1 MIDIRRREEQ
11 LHLCKK
17 IIYMTLGIYMMMISI
32 CLAGQNDNL
41 SKETSEKINLVWQ
54 PVIDEENDL
63 SKIDK
68 IPGVNVVSPS
78 WFVIDSEQGHIQ
90 NKIDINYLKNAR
102 EKGYKIWP
110 LIHNDFNAEMTHKWL
125 NDKKAKDYI
134 IRQLIFYAHRYN
146 IEGYNFDLENIYDED
161 RDKLTEFM
169 KEVTEALHQD
179 EVIISMDITVASDME
194 NWSKCYDRKTLGEYV
209 DYLVLM
215 AYDEHGRL
223 SKTAGSVASLNWVE
237 NGVKDLTEQV
247 PSEKIILGIPLYM
260 RLWEEDYEGNVSAKT
275 LNMEDANKLMKEKDK
290 YPIWLKNEGQIYF
303 AYHEDGKI
311 YRVWKEDVNSLRLKV
326 DLVKKYKL
334 AGVASWR
341 KGFETKDIWPMINKR
356 LQK

>member
-1 MIDIRRREEQ
+1 
-11 LHLCKK
+11 
-17 IIYMTLGIYMMMISI
+17 MMMISI
-32 CLAGQNDNL
+32 CLAGQSDNL

-161 RDKLTEFM
+161 KDKLTEFM

-179 EVIISMDITVASDME
+179 EVIISMDITVASDMK
-194 NWSKCYDRKTLGEYV
+194 NWSKCYDRKALGEYV

-247 PSEKIILGIPLYM
+247 PSKKIILGIPLYM

-341 KGFETKDIWPMINKR
+341 KGFETKDIWLMINKR

>member
-68 IPGVNVVSPS
+68 IPGVNVISPS

-194 NWSKCYDRKTLGEYV
+194 NWSICFL
-209 DYLVLM
+209 
-215 AYDEHGRL
+215 
-223 SKTAGSVASLNWVE
+223 
-237 NGVKDLTEQV
+237 
-247 PSEKIILGIPLYM
+247 
-260 RLWEEDYEGNVSAKT
+260 
-275 LNMEDANKLMKEKDK
+275 
-290 YPIWLKNEGQIYF
+290 
-303 AYHEDGKI
+303 
-311 YRVWKEDVNSLRLKV
+311 
-326 DLVKKYKL
+326 
-334 AGVASWR
+334 
-341 KGFETKDIWPMINKR
+341 
-356 LQK
+356 

>member
-68 IPGVNVVSPS
+68 IPGVNVISPS

-134 IRQLIFYAHRYN
+134 IR
-146 IEGYNFDLENIYDED
+146 
-161 RDKLTEFM
+161 
-169 KEVTEALHQD
+169 
-179 EVIISMDITVASDME
+179 
-194 NWSKCYDRKTLGEYV
+194 
-209 DYLVLM
+209 
-215 AYDEHGRL
+215 AYPTTIL
-223 SKTAGSVASLNWVE
+223 FL
-237 NGVKDLTEQV
+237 
-247 PSEKIILGIPLYM
+247 PSEITLPLVTFTLEKLSSNTIPLI
-260 RLWEEDYEGNVSAKT
+260 A
-275 LNMEDANKLMKEKDK
+275 AN
-290 YPIWLKNEGQIYF
+290 G
-303 AYHEDGKI
+303 
-311 YRVWKEDVNSLRLKV
+311 
-326 DLVKKYKL
+326 
-334 AGVASWR
+334 
-341 KGFETKDIWPMINKR
+341 T
-356 LQK
+356 